1 MKARVNRFYWE
12 ELEEII
18 DNLTDKV
25 SEIESAEVITPFLED
40 KKVALLALIRELDY
54 IVGIGE

>member
-18 DNLTDKV
+18 DNLSDKV

-40 KKVALLALIRELDY
+40 KKAALLALIRELDY
-54 IVGIGE
+54 IVGIE